1 MIILVVQIRAQ
12 FSACGAPL
20 LGDTLYGWH
29 GGEGSAQDSFNVH
42 TVYERVMAD
51 RIGLQARRLDI
62 SGGTEAFGQ
71 ETISFDAGSPDWLI
85 PLERSEASDG
95 CIKAVISSSNAE
107 YSSASGDSVPHKD
120 RT

>member
-1 MIILVVQIRAQ
+1 MIPIVVQIRAQ

-29 GGEGSAQDSFNVH
+29 GGKGTEQDLLNEH

-62 SGGTEAFGQ
+62 SGATEAFGQ
-71 ETISFDAGSPDWLI
+71 ETISFDAGPPDWLI
-85 PLERSEASDG
+85 PLERSEGSNG
-95 CIKAVISSSNAE
+95 CIKGVISSGNAE
-107 YSSASGDSVPHKD
+107 YSSPSGDLVTYRDWS
-120 RT
+120 